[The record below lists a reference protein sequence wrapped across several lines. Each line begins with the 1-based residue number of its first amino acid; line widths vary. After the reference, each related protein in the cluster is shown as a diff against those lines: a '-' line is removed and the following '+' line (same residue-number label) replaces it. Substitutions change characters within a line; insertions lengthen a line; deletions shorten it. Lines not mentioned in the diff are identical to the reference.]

1 MDSWFGMDF
10 GEETSEYT
18 TVRIYACRL
27 SLCESAD
34 YARNVPVMLESV
46 SIMLA
51 LCSIFPRSYYTQH
64 YAGIICPSLTEL
76 PLFVLHHMLVFM
88 YI

>member
-18 TVRIYACRL
+18 TVFTYACRL

-34 YARNVPVMLESV
+34 YPPNVPVMLESV
-46 SIMLA
+46 SIMLDI
-51 LCSIFPRSYYTQH
+51 SK
-64 YAGIICPSLTEL
+64 
-76 PLFVLHHMLVFM
+76 VLL
-88 YI
+88 